1 MATVWF
7 LGIGVFGW
15 QEAEKVGGLL
25 GGLLTDRA
33 AAVVAVMAF
42 GLGRK
47 A

>member
-15 QEAEKVGGLL
+15 REAEKVGGLL
-25 GGLLTDRA
+25 GSLLADRA
-33 AAVVAVMAF
+33 VVVVVVVC

-47 A
+47 G